1 MTSDAL
7 TDAAMRAA
15 AVEQLRRRAV
25 AGVLASDDLSAGFT
39 YAGERVPLINPQR
52 GIFCPRAM
60 HYLLSVRT
68 VFPSTGRKIWYEDQR
83 QVHRQ
88 ILTGDELVDYAFMV
102 GGPDMP
108 ENRHLREAMREAVPI
123 LYFLGVAPGRY
134 TLVYPT
140 YVAGW
145 SASTLT
151 AQLAFGTPGSETVV
165 HSAGV
170 EREAPTAAE
179 RRYGLRLVRQ
189 RLHQATF
196 REAVLAA
203 YGSRCAIS
211 GLPEPRLL
219 DAAHIAPDRDEAFG
233 QPVVSNGLPL
243 SKVHHAAFDQ
253 HLIGI
258 DPDFRVHVSP
268 QLLSIDDGPMLEQGI
283 KAMAGRTIRLPA
295 RLADHPDR
303 NRLAARFADFRGRF

>member
-1 MTSDAL
+1 MTTDAL
-7 TDAAMRAA
+7 TDTAMRAA

-25 AGVLASDDLSAGFT
+25 AGVLTSDDLAAGFT
-39 YAGERVPLINPQR
+39 FAGERVPLINPQR
-52 GIFCPRAM
+52 GIFRPRAM
-60 HYLLSVRT
+60 RHLLSVRT
-68 VFPSTGRKIWYEDQR
+68 VFPSIGRKIWYDDQR

-88 ILTGDELVDYAFMV
+88 ILTGDELVDYAFMI

-108 ENRHLREAMREAVPI
+108 ENRHLREAMLEALPI

-134 TLVYPT
+134 TLAYPT
-140 YVAGW
+140 YVADW
-145 SASTLT
+145 SADTLT
-151 AQLAFGTPGSETVV
+151 AKLAFAPVSEFE
-165 HSAGV
+165 AGGGGV
-170 EREAPTAAE
+170 ERDVPTAVE

-203 YGSRCAIS
+203 YGGRCAIS

-219 DAAHIAPDRDEAFG
+219 DAAHIALDRDAAFG
-233 QPVVSNGLPL
+233 QPIVSNGLPL
-243 SKVHHAAFDQ
+243 SKVHHAAFDA

-268 QLLSIDDGPMLEQGI
+268 QLLAIEDGPMLEQGI
-283 KAMAGRTIRLPA
+283 KAMAGRTIRLPN
-295 RLADHPDR
+295 RRADRPDR
-303 NRLAARFADFRGRF
+303 DRLSARFAEFQDRS

>member
-1 MTSDAL
+1 MTADAL

-25 AGVLASDDLSAGFT
+25 AGVLTSDDLAAGFA
-39 YAGERVPLINPQR
+39 YAGDRVPLINPQR
-52 GIFCPRAM
+52 GIFRPRLM
-60 HYLLSVRT
+60 RYLLSVRT
-68 VFPSTGRKIWYEDQR
+68 VFPSTGRKIWYDDQR

-102 GGPDMP
+102 GGPDKP
-108 ENRHLREAMREAVPI
+108 ENRHLREAMREAVPL
-123 LYFLGVAPGRY
+123 LYFLGVAPQRY

-140 YVAGW
+140 YVADW
-145 SASTLT
+145 SADTLT
-151 AQLAFGTPGSETVV
+151 VRLAFGTPD
-165 HSAGV
+165 SAF
-170 EREAPTAAE
+170 EAADSAHAGDMPTAAE

-203 YGSRCAIS
+203 YGGRCAIS

-219 DAAHIAPDRDEAFG
+219 DAAHIAPDRDDAFG
-233 QPVVSNGLPL
+233 QPIVPNGLPL
-243 SKVHHAAFDQ
+243 SKVHHAAFDA

-268 QLLSIDDGPMLEQGI
+268 QLLAIDDGPMLEQGI
-283 KAMAGRTIRLPA
+283 KAMAGRQIRLPN
-295 RLADHPDR
+295 RRADQPDR
-303 NRLAARFADFRGRF
+303 DRLSVRFAEFQGRS

>member
-1 MTSDAL
+1 MTADAL

-25 AGVLASDDLSAGFT
+25 AGVLTSDDLAAGFA

-52 GIFCPRAM
+52 GIFRPRLM
-60 HYLLSVRT
+60 RYLLTVRT
-68 VFPSTGRKIWYEDQR
+68 VFPSTGRKIWYDDQR

-88 ILTGDELVDYAFMV
+88 ILAGDELVDYAFMV

-140 YVAGW
+140 FVVDW
-145 SASTLT
+145 SGDALT
-151 AQLAFGTPGSETVV
+151 ARLAFGMPGSVSEIV
-165 HSAGV
+165 HG
-170 EREAPTAAE
+170 ERSRDMPTAAE

-203 YGSRCAIS
+203 YGGRCAIT

-219 DAAHIAPDRDEAFG
+219 DAAHIAPDHDEAFG
-233 QPVVSNGLPL
+233 QPIVPNGLPL
-243 SKVHHAAFDQ
+243 SKVHHAAFDA

-268 QLLSIDDGPMLEQGI
+268 QLLAIDDGPMLEQGI
-283 KAMAGRTIRLPA
+283 KAMAGRTIRLPG
-295 RLADHPDR
+295 RRADQPDR
-303 NRLAARFADFRGRF
+303 ERLSARFTEFQGRN